1 MINEERNQS
10 RRAEQGAEASEGP
23 AAGNGDPHAPPAP
36 NAPDPLGEFPSNVS
50 DYLFYLLV
58 AIGRL
63 RDAQLEP
70 GLQLLGLG
78 LVRYRVLSVIGRVGA
93 CTMSELATFSSIDR
107 TTLTRAID
115 QLLESDL
122 VERLKN
128 ERDRRIVRVA
138 ITPAGEALRAR
149 AEAFVSQH
157 GHYLLAD
164 IPDDL
169 QRQFVRLEQ
178 ALVARLAPDAS
189 AARSILDFRLPEPES
204 QNAQT

>member
-1 MINEERNQS
+1 MIDEDHDQARQASSLN
-10 RRAEQGAEASEGP
+10 APEAHSAGE
-23 AAGNGDPHAPPAP
+23 AACGDPPAP
-36 NAPDPLGEFPSNVS
+36 NAPDPLGEFPSNVT

-58 AIGRL
+58 AVARL
-63 RDAQLEP
+63 RDTQLEP

-78 LVRYRVLSVIGRVGA
+78 LVRYRVLAVVGHVGA

-115 QLLESDL
+115 QLLESGL

-128 ERDRRIVRVA
+128 ERDRRVVRVA
-138 ITPAGEALRAR
+138 ITPAGETLRAR

-164 IPDDL
+164 IPEEL

-178 ALVARLAPDAS
+178 ALVGRLAPDAA
-189 AARSILDFRLPEPES
+189 AARSILDFRLPDTAPPEPDLG
-204 QNAQT
+204 

>member
-1 MINEERNQS
+1 VTEQDRNQC
-10 RRAEQGAEASEGP
+10 AAGAASKAGP
-23 AAGNGDPHAPPAP
+23 AAPDVKPAP
-36 NAPDPLGEFPSNVS
+36 NAPDPAGDFPSNVT

-78 LVRYRVLSVIGRVGA
+78 LVRYRVLAVVGRVGA

-107 TTLTRAID
+107 TTLTRAVD

-122 VERLKN
+122 VRRLKS
-128 ERDRRIVRVA
+128 ERDRRVVRVA
-138 ITPAGEALRAR
+138 ITPSGEALRAR

-164 IPDDL
+164 VPDEL

-178 ALVARLAPDAS
+178 GLVSRLAPDAAS
-189 AARSILDFRLPEPES
+189 ARSILDFRLPDIETPEPDLD
-204 QNAQT
+204 